1 MSREP
6 DGGTLQSGY
15 LPGPE
20 LQIPAEVRLQTETE
34 ELDAISYE
42 VIRYKLWNATV
53 ENGETMKK
61 VSGSP
66 VTIFVED
73 YNSALLTE
81 DGEYVYVGPWNS
93 LQSGVV
99 DLHPKW
105 ILENLAESPGIRD
118 GDMFLSNDVWV
129 GSVHALDTVLTCP
142 VMWEDE
148 IFCWVANVAHQIDLG
163 GTAPGSFVPDAPD
176 RFSEAV
182 PFPPLKV
189 VEGGEIRPDIEHFYL
204 RHSRMPEFVALEL
217 RAQVAGNQASRQ
229 RILSFLERYGPAA
242 VKGAM
247 KRIVDSAEES
257 FVRRLDRLPDGHW
270 SDTSFI
276 EAATVGDRGTY
287 RVSLNLTK
295 EGRRLSF
302 DNKGTDPQVGVLNVS
317 HSSWRS
323 GILAVIGPLMC
334 NDVLF
339 SIGGALRHID
349 FTSTPGTITSAVH
362 PAPTSNSSI
371 GCLISRALA
380 TSCLS
385 RMLVADGGEAH
396 EAFAPG
402 GVSQWPINTFSGLT
416 DAGKPFGGIY
426 LDVMGGS
433 IGAFDFR
440 DGIASGGVDWVP
452 RSLMP
457 NVEYSEQ
464 YYPLLYLYRRELRDS
479 GGAGRFRGG
488 NGVAWAV
495 LPHGSASIDNTF
507 VASGVA
513 VPTSKGLFGGYPGCT
528 NSFRLKR
535 GTDVLQR
542 FAARSVPDDLEAL
555 DGELTLIAPKELGV
569 AQGPTDVLEEWI
581 GAGGG
586 WGDPLDRDPAAVLA
600 DLESGAI
607 SAAAADSIF
616 GVALTDG
623 GWDEEATSAERGR
636 RRAVRFPGAVGE
648 PQAGGGRGL
657 NIAGG
662 EIRCRG
668 CEELLAASG
677 EELRARA
684 LVRRIPVAE
693 TNPLILDPRIHIDE
707 TIEWMEFGCPS
718 CGSLLDGDLIRNDET
733 PIASFRLGEATAKGE
748 PG

>member
-1 MSREP
+1 MSHAP

-15 LPGPE
+15 LPGAE
-20 LQIPAEVRLQTETE
+20 LELPPGVRLHREVE
-34 ELDAISYE
+34 ELDPIAFE
-42 VIRYKLWNATV
+42 VIRYKLWNATL
-53 ENGETMKK
+53 ENGEAMKK

-81 DGEYVYVGPWNS
+81 DGEYVYIGPWNS

-99 DLHPKW
+99 DFHPKW
-105 ILENLAESPGIRD
+105 ILENLGGSPGIHD

-129 GSVHALDTVLTCP
+129 GSVHALDTILTCP
-142 VMWEDE
+142 VIWEDE
-148 IFCWVANVAHQIDLG
+148 IFCWVANVAHQMDLG

-189 VEGGEIRPDIEHFYL
+189 VEGGEIRPDIEHYYL

-257 FVRRLDRLPDGHW
+257 FVRRLDSLPDGQW
-270 SDTSFI
+270 SDTSFV

-287 RVSLNLTK
+287 QVSLNLTK
-295 EGRRLSF
+295 QGRSLSF
-302 DNKGTDPQVGVLNVS
+302 DNEGTDPQVGVLSVS
-317 HSSWRS
+317 HASWRS
-323 GILAVIGPLMC
+323 GILAVVGPLMC

-339 SIGGALRHID
+339 SIGGALRHIE
-349 FTSTPGTITSAVH
+349 FASKPGTITSAVH
-362 PAPTSNSSI
+362 PSPTSNSSI

-385 RMLVADGGEAH
+385 RMIVCDGGERH

-402 GVSQWPINTFSGLT
+402 GVSQWPISTFSGLT
-416 DAGKPFGGIY
+416 EGGAPFGGIY

-464 YYPLLYLYRRELRDS
+464 YYPLLYLYRRELQDS

-488 NGVAWAV
+488 NGVTWAV
-495 LPHGSASIDNTF
+495 VPHGAESVDNTF
-507 VASGVA
+507 VSSGVA
-513 VPTSKGLFGGYPGCT
+513 IPTSKGLFGGYPGAT

-535 GTDVLQR
+535 GTDVLER
-542 FAARSVPDDLEAL
+542 FAAGTVPDRIEAL
-555 DGELTLIAPKELGV
+555 AGELTLIAPKQLGV
-569 AQGPTDVLEEWI
+569 AQGPGDVLEEWI
-581 GAGGG
+581 SAGGG
-586 WGDPLDRDPAAVLA
+586 WGDPLDREPAAVAA
-600 DLESGAI
+600 DVASGAI
-607 SAAAADSIF
+607 GAAAADSIF
-616 GVALTDG
+616 GVALSED
-623 GWDEEATSAERGR
+623 GWDEEATSAERAR
-636 RRAVRFPGAVGE
+636 RRAGRFPGAGE
-648 PQAGGGRGL
+648 RPADGPPGL
-657 NIAGG
+657 RFAGG
-662 EIRCRG
+662 EIRCGR
-668 CEELLAASG
+668 CDQLLAADR
-677 EELRARA
+677 EELRATA
-684 LVRRIPVAE
+684 LVRRLPVAA
-693 TNPLILDPRIHIDE
+693 TNPLILDPGIHIDE
-707 TIEWMEFGCPS
+707 TIEWMEFGCPG
-718 CGSLLDGDLIRNDET
+718 CGALLDGDLIRNNEAPT
-733 PIASFRLGEATAKGE
+733 TGFRLGKAAKRE
-748 PG
+748 D